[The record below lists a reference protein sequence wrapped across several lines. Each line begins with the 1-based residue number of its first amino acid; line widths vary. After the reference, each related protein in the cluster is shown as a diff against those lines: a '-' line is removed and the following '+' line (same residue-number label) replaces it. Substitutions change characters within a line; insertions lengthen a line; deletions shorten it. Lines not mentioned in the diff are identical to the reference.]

1 MADSKRVTTYDPKQ
15 VTCALG
21 SHIVSGWADDSFIT
35 IEPVGDG
42 ISYVQG
48 CDGEIARSVDPSTMY
63 TVKLSVLQASATNAY
78 LNKQLEKDRTNGTGT
93 FPITVKDILGSEKF
107 YGSVAW
113 VSKAASWQRGKAQN
127 NREWEITVGHG
138 KFTI

>member
-1 MADSKRVTTYDPKQ
+1 M
-15 VTCALG
+15 
-21 SHIVSGWADDSFIT
+21 
-35 IEPVGDG
+35 GDG

-113 VSKAASWQRGKAQN
+113 VTQAASWQRGKAQG
-127 NREWEITVGHG
+127 NREWTITVGHG